1 MVDQYVKEGKDK
13 VDIQL
18 LYSIEPFIA
27 LTNIRGRVG
36 MMYTSSYNTKH
47 LIKENNIWGLIYH
60 DNGFVTLRSH
70 LFVSSCFI

>member
-1 MVDQYVKEGKDK
+1 MVDQHVKEGKDK

-27 LTNIRGRVG
+27 WAGGGVG

-60 DNGFVTLRSH
+60 DNEFVTLRSH